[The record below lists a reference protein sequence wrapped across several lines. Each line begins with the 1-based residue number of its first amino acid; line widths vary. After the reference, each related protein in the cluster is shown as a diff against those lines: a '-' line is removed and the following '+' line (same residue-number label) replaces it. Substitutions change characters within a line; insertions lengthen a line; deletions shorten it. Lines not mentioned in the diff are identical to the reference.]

1 MTETATQRESH
12 LHKGAFLISVNRK
25 PVEVDGPLTTG
36 LEIKKAAI
44 AQGVAIQA
52 EFKLAKV
59 GADGKQHIVGD
70 EEKVDV
76 REFKTFFA
84 TDGDDNS

>member
-1 MTETATQRESH
+1 MTETATQQVEDLPKRPF
-12 LHKGAFLISVNRK
+12 AVSVNRK
-25 PVEVDGPLTTG
+25 PVEVNGPLPTG
-36 LEIKKAAI
+36 LEIKSAAVD
-44 AQGVAIQA
+44 QGVAIKVD
-52 EFKLAKV
+52 FKLAKV
-59 GADGKQHIVGD
+59 GADGKQLIVGD